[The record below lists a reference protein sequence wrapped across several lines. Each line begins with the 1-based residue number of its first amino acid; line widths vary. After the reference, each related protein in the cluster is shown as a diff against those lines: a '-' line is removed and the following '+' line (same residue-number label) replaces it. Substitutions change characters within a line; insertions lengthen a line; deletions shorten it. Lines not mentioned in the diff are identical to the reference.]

1 MSGGKLKGGCLPS
14 RLGLDALASNL
25 KKRQIK
31 VTTTDKPDNDQVLRL
46 IFDAPKENVY
56 RFTGTKVVVYASD
69 TTVIDESVKR
79 LRSIIESESGQ
90 HDRLICSLDCE

>member
-1 MSGGKLKGGCLPS
+1 MENLKEGAC

-25 KKRQIK
+25 QKRQIKVK